1 MMLRGILKFILEFP
15 NDFLDEVWSHSQI
28 DQRWMFTMFKERLL
42 IAKWGWRNKIAAVS
56 FINFG

>member
-15 NDFLDEVWSHSQI
+15 NDFLDEVRSHSQI
-28 DQRWMFTMFKERLL
+28 DQRWMLTMFKERLL

-56 FINFG
+56 FINLE